1 MARRRPRVRTT
12 RPSGPRTGF
21 RARVFGLSA
30 LALFGGLLARLYA
43 LQVLQAPTY
52 EQAAVA
58 NSIRTVSI
66 PAPRGLILDRDGN
79 VLVGNQVVD
88 VVGISAYE
96 AYLHPQV
103 IPRLA
108 AVLGMSA
115 AQIKSDLATSQYS
128 TYEPTPVAT
137 GVPQATAVYLEERAA
152 QFPGVVVELET
163 QRLYPQG
170 TTAAH
175 ILGYVGPIS
184 PSQLA
189 QLAKDGYAAGDQVGR
204 AGVEE
209 TFNQYLHGR
218 AGSEQLVVN
227 AFGQVVGVRKRL
239 PPRPGGNLVLSISL
253 PLERYVEQ
261 VLAQQVQRLSNSY
274 NSYFGRYTGNLGGAA
289 VVEDPNNGEI
299 LAMASYP
306 TYNPSWWVGGIS
318 TQHYAE
324 LTSPAANDPLLN
336 RAISAA
342 FTPGSTFKLATASAA
357 LQDGLITPY
366 TVIDDTGQFV
376 IPNCTGSFCSLHN
389 SGGEALGPITI
400 TTALAAS
407 DDVFFY
413 TLGYRFYTAQSVY
426 GPTPIQN
433 MAAAYGWGKP
443 TGIALPGEAAGL
455 VDSPQL
461 RAYLH
466 KHYPQAY
473 PYDTWY
479 VADQLEMAFGQGL
492 TEITPIQMAN
502 AYSTFLNGG
511 TRYVP
516 RIAIAVTNDKGQ
528 VVQRFGP
535 QVAGHVNLSPTVR
548 QTLIQGYEEEVS
560 SPLGTGYSIWRGWPD
575 STYTIA
581 GKTGTASVAS
591 QVPNS
596 WYVGMGPMQNPQY
609 VVVVVIPNGG
619 FGDLGAGPVAREIFT
634 YLRAHPVGPP
644 NYQVAHLAAGAITPV
659 GQLGRTSGG

>member
-1 MARRRPRVRTT
+1 MARRRRR
-12 RPSGPRTGF
+12 GPRQPSAAF
-21 RARVFGLSA
+21 RARVLGLSTM
-30 LALFGGLLARLYA
+30 ALFAGLLARLYS
-43 LQVLQAPTY
+43 LQVLQAPTF
-52 EQAAVA
+52 EQAAVQ
-58 NSIRTVSI
+58 NSVRTVAI
-66 PAPRGLILDRDGN
+66 PAPRGLILDRNGT

-88 VVGISAYE
+88 VVGLSAYE

-108 AVLGMSA
+108 KVLGVTP
-115 AQIKSDLATSQYS
+115 AQIKQDLANSQYS
-128 TYEPTPVAT
+128 TYEPTPIAT
-137 GVPQATAVYLEERAA
+137 GVSQATAVYLKERAA
-152 QFPGVVVELET
+152 EFPGVVVELQTE
-163 QRLYPQG
+163 RYYPLG
-170 TTAAH
+170 DTAAH

-189 QLAKDGYAAGDQVGR
+189 KLAKYGYAAGDQVGR

-209 TFNQYLHGR
+209 TFNQYLHGQ

-227 AFGQVVGVRKRL
+227 AYGEVVGVRKRVA
-239 PPRPGGNLVLSISL
+239 PRPGGNLVLTISAR
-253 PLERYVEQ
+253 LERYVEQ
-261 VLAQQVQRLSNSY
+261 VLAAQVRKLSNSY

-289 VVEDPNNGEI
+289 VVEDPNNGQI

-306 TYNPSWWVGGIS
+306 SYNPSWWVGGIS
-318 TQHYAE
+318 YQHYAE
-324 LTSPAANDPLLN
+324 LTNPAANDPLLN

-366 TVIDDTGQFV
+366 TVIDDTGHFQ

-413 TLGYRFYTAQSVY
+413 TLGFRFYTDQAQF
-426 GPTPIQN
+426 GPTPIQD

-443 TGIALPGEAAGL
+443 TGIALPGEVAGM

-461 RAYLH
+461 RKYLH
-466 KHYPQAY
+466 EHYPQAY

-511 TRYVP
+511 TRFVP
-516 RIAIAVTNDKGQ
+516 QIALAVTNDRGQ
-528 VVQRFGP
+528 VIQRFAP
-535 QVAGHVNLSPTVR
+535 QVAGHVHLAPLVR

-560 SPLGTGYSIWRGWPD
+560 SPLGTGYYVWQGWPD

-581 GKTGTASVAS
+581 GKTGTASVAG

-619 FGDLGAGPVAREIFT
+619 FGDLGAGPVVREIFT
-634 YLRAHPVGPP
+634 YLRSHPVGQPH
-644 NYQVAHLAAGAITPV
+644 YQVAHLAAGAVTPV
-659 GQLGRTSGG
+659 GQLGGTTAG

>member
-1 MARRRPRVRTT
+1 ML
-12 RPSGPRTGF
+12 
-21 RARVFGLSA
+21 GLA
-30 LALFGGLLARLYA
+30 TLALFGGLLARLYS
-43 LQVLQAPTY
+43 LQVLEAPTY
-52 EQAAVA
+52 QQAAVE
-58 NSIRTVSI
+58 NSVRTVSV
-66 PAPRGLILDRDGN
+66 PAPRGLILDRNGT

-88 VVGISAYE
+88 VVGLSAYE
-96 AYLHPQV
+96 AYLHPAV
-103 IPRLA
+103 VGRLA
-108 AVLGMSA
+108 KVLGLSA
-115 AQIKSDLATSQYS
+115 AQVKADLANSQYS
-128 TYEPTPVAT
+128 TYEPTPIAT
-137 GVPQATAVYLEERAA
+137 GVSQATAVSIEEHAA
-152 QFPGVVVELET
+152 EFPGVVVELET
-163 QRLYPQG
+163 QRTYPQG
-170 TTAAH
+170 DTAAH

-189 QLAKDGYAAGDQVGR
+189 KLAKYGYAAGDQVGR

-218 AGSEQLVVN
+218 AGSEQLLVN
-227 AFGQVVGVRKRL
+227 AFGQVVGVRKRVA
-239 PPRPGGNLVLSISL
+239 PTPGGNLVLSISL

-261 VLAQQVQRLSNSY
+261 VLATQVRKLSNSY

-289 VVEDPNNGEI
+289 VVEDPNNGQI

-306 TYNPSWWVGGIS
+306 TYNPEWWVGGIS

-324 LTSPAANDPLLN
+324 LTSASANDPLLN

-357 LQDGLITPY
+357 LQDGLITPS
-366 TVIDDTGQFV
+366 TVIDDTGQFQ

-413 TLGYRFYTAQSVY
+413 TLGYRFYTQAAQF
-426 GPTPIQN
+426 GQTPIQN

-443 TGIALPGEAAGL
+443 TGIALPGEVSGM

-461 RAYLH
+461 RKYLH
-466 KHYPQAY
+466 EHYPQAY

-492 TEITPIQMAN
+492 TEITPIQLAN

-516 RIAIAVTNDKGQ
+516 QIALAVTNDQGR
-528 VVQRFGP
+528 VIQRFAP
-535 QVAGHVNLSPTVR
+535 KVAGHVTLSPTVR

-560 SPLGTGYSIWRGWPD
+560 NPLGTGYYVWQGWPD
-575 STYTIA
+575 ASYTIA
-581 GKTGTASVAS
+581 GKTGTASVS
-591 QVPNS
+591 GQVPNS

-609 VVVVVIPNGG
+609 VVVVAIPNGG

-634 YLRAHPVGPP
+634 YLRAHPVGAP
-644 NYQVAHLAAGAITPV
+644 NYQVSHLAAGSITPV
-659 GQLGRTSGG
+659 GQLGRTSAG